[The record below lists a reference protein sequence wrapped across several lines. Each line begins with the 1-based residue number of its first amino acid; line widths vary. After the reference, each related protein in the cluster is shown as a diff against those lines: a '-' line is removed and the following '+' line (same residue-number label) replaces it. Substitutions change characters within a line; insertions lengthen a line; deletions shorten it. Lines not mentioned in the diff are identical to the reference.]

1 MAYLTPNEGMA
12 AAYATLAF
20 FFVVATG
27 VVSLPQFRHFLSSFD
42 LLLVTVA
49 AALRE
54 NTSSRASVAA
64 SSLPPVAPRAD
75 GPQVDGLDPAGL
87 LLLRRRPGGVDGVQ
101 RASGRRR
108 RGPLGHHY
116 VRRRPLPPLRDP

>member
-64 SSLPPVAPRAD
+64 SSLPPVAPRVIRSRRTARSSH
-75 GPQVDGLDPAGL
+75 GPHDCDWRDARQRLRTSRA
-87 LLLRRRPGGVDGVQ
+87 RRRM
-101 RASGRRR
+101 
-108 RGPLGHHY
+108 
-116 VRRRPLPPLRDP
+116 